1 MDIPSQM
8 TAAVLHAPGDLRV
21 ERVRVPEP
29 GEGQALVKVGACG
42 VCGSDVPRVMTK
54 GTYSFPLI
62 PGHEFAGTVVAL
74 GPGTRGWKV
83 GDQVAVFPLIPCGRC
98 RMCEGGF
105 YEMCESYDYL
115 GSRSNGAFAEYVVAP
130 VWNLLK
136 LPKGV
141 SLESAAMTE
150 PAAVARHGLERVDI
164 VQEDSVAIFGA
175 GPIGLMLAQWSLAM
189 EALPVFLIDVRADKI
204 AAARRATQAT
214 CLNATQVDVLAE
226 IRRLTR
232 GAGVDLAVE
241 AAGVPL
247 TVTQCIQVVAS
258 NGDIVLLGNP
268 SRDVTI
274 AMADV
279 SLILRK
285 QLDIHGTWNSTYRN
299 DKDIPDDWTA
309 TLRALAR
316 RDLNLEPL
324 ITHRY
329 RLEQANEAFAM
340 MVGNREFYNKVMFV
354 FE

>member
-1 MDIPSQM
+1 
-8 TAAVLHAPGDLRV
+8 VLHAPGDLRV
-21 ERVRVPEP
+21 ERVPVPEP

-62 PGHEFAGTVVAL
+62 PGHEFAGTVAAL
-74 GPGTRGWKV
+74 GPRTRGWEL
-83 GDQVAVFPLIPCGRC
+83 GDQVAVFPLIPCRRC
-98 RMCEGGF
+98 RMCEGGW

-115 GSRSNGAFAEYVVAP
+115 GSRSDGAFAEYVVAP

-150 PAAVARHGLERVDI
+150 PAAVARHGLERVGS
-164 VQEDSVAIFGA
+164 VPEDSVAIFGA
-175 GPIGLMLAQWSLAM
+175 GPIGVMLAQWSL
-189 EALPVFLIDVRADKI
+189 RADKI
-204 AAARRATQAT
+204 GAARRATQAT

-226 IRRLTR
+226 IRRLTQ
-232 GAGVDLAVE
+232 GVGVDLAVE
-241 AAGVPL
+241 AAGVPT
-247 TVTQCIQVVAS
+247 TVTQCIQVVAP

-268 SRDVTI
+268 SKDVTI
-274 AMADV
+274 PMADV
-279 SLILRK
+279 SLLLRK
-285 QLDIHGTWNSTYRN
+285 QLDLHGTWNSTYRN
-299 DKDIPDDWTA
+299 DKAIPDDWTA
-309 TLRALAR
+309 TLEALAR

-340 MVGNREFYNKVMFV
+340 MVENREFYNKVMFV
-354 FE
+354 FD